1 MGGKNST
8 PKAPDPYE
16 TAQAQAAS
24 NRDTA
29 ITEYLLNTGTQVN
42 PWGTV
47 SYAQDGTRSF
57 VDSNG
62 KTVTLPSFTQTTS
75 YTPEQQAIFDANQG
89 AQTNLANLAQQQ
101 SGFLQDYLAKPFEYT
116 NQDAENW
123 AFDLASQR
131 LTPQIEQQRAALE
144 TQLANQGVTPGS
156 RAWNAAMT
164 QSNQAQN
171 DAYNQLALNGRQMGF
186 NEALTTR
193 NQPINEIS
201 ALLSGSQVSNPA
213 AQSQAMPQV
222 GVGGTDVAGIINS
235 GYQNQLQ
242 ASQSG
247 GNALGGLFGLGS
259 SVIGAAGNAGGF
271 GALFSDERLKQDILR
286 VGTTDAGVPI
296 YTYRYVWG
304 GPIHMGVM
312 AQDVPDA
319 AHMTSSGYLAVD
331 YSEVR

>member
-1 MGGKNST
+1 MGGKNSA
-8 PKAPDPYE
+8 PKAPDPYD
-16 TAQAQAAS
+16 TANAQAAS

-62 KTVTLPSFTQTTS
+62 KTVTMPSFTQTTKF
-75 YTPEQQAIFDANQG
+75 TPEQQAIFDASQG
-89 AQTNLANLAQQQ
+89 AQKNLAGLAQNLSGQAASNLAN
-101 SGFLQDYLAKPFEYT
+101 PFTY
-116 NQDAENW
+116 NNHDAENW

-131 LTPQIEQQRAALE
+131 ITPQLQQQRAALE

-156 RAWNAAMT
+156 RAWEAAIA
-164 QSNQAQN
+164 QSNQGQN
-171 DAYNQLALNGRQMGF
+171 DAYNQLALNGRSQAF
-186 NEALTTR
+186 NEALTMR
-193 NQPINEIS
+193 NQPINEIT

-213 AQSQAMPQV
+213 AQSQGMPQV
-222 GVGGTDVAGIINS
+222 GVGGTDVAGIIQN

-271 GALFSDERLKQDILR
+271 GSLFSDERLKKDIKR
-286 VGTTDAGVPI
+286 VGTTDAGIPI

-312 AQDVPDA
+312 ARDVPNA
-319 AHMTSSGYLAVD
+319 AHMTSSGFLAVD
-331 YSEVR
+331 YAEVR

>member
-1 MGGKNST
+1 MGGKNSE
-8 PKAPDPYE
+8 PEAPDPYE
-16 TAQAQAAS
+16 TAQAQSAS

-42 PWGTV
+42 PWGSV
-47 SYAQDGTRSF
+47 SYTQDGTRSF

-62 KTVTLPSFTQTTS
+62 KTVTLPSFTQTTT
-75 YTPEQQAIFDANQG
+75 YTPEQQAIFDASQG
-89 AQTNLANLAQQQ
+89 AQTNLANLAQNLSSQAETN
-101 SGFLQDYLAKPFEYT
+101 LATPFTYS

-131 LTPQIEQQRAALE
+131 ITPQLQQQRAALE

-156 RAWNAAMT
+156 RAWEAAIA
-164 QSNQAQN
+164 QSNQGQN
-171 DAYNQLALNGRQMGF
+171 DAYNQLALNGRSQAF
-186 NEALTTR
+186 NEALTLR
-193 NQPINEIS
+193 NAPINEIS
-201 ALLSGSQVSNPA
+201 ALLSGTQVSNPA
-213 AQSQAMPQV
+213 TQSQAMPQV
-222 GVGGTDVAGIINS
+222 SVAGTDVAGITQT
-235 GYQNQLQ
+235 GYQNQLA
-242 ASQSG
+242 ASQSSG
-247 GNALGGLFGLGS
+247 TALGGLFGLGS

-271 GALFSDERLKQDILR
+271 SALFSDERLKKDIKR
-286 VGTTDAGVPI
+286 VGTTDAGIPI

-331 YSEVR
+331 YAEVR